1 MKIIKNGTTT
11 YKGVHMTWNG
21 TTPMFESYTPSP
33 NGSGGVDGRVVTAGS
48 QRPAEPS
55 SGYAPPYN
63 KVVIVVKGSDLGL
76 NAGDTISGFV
86 SGVSQTGG
94 GLITE
99 LYDQMP
105 DSLAFTG
112 SYTVNDNQVCRPNNP
127 PTAVLPASPT
137 SGRPALTANFDGSG
151 SYDTDTAPL
160 PDTIASYTFSF
171 GDGSPAVTQSTPTIS
186 HRYQHAGTYAAR
198 LTVTDSRGL
207 QSANTATV
215 VIRLPQREIE
225 QSGKGYG

>member
-1 MKIIKNGTTT
+1 M
-11 YKGVHMTWNG
+11 
-21 TTPMFESYTPSP
+21 
-33 NGSGGVDGRVVTAGS
+33 
-48 QRPAEPS
+48 
-55 SGYAPPYN
+55 
-63 KVVIVVKGSDLGL
+63 VKTSDLGL
-76 NAGDTISGFV
+76 NPGDTVSGFV

-127 PTAVLPASPT
+127 PTAVLTASPS
-137 SGRPALTANFDGSG
+137 SGRPPLTVNFDGSG
-151 SYDTDTAPL
+151 SYDPDTAPP
-160 PDTIASYTFSF
+160 PDTIASYTFTF

-186 HRYQHAGTYAAR
+186 HRYQHAGTYAAH

-215 VIRLPQREIE
+215 VIRLPQR
-225 QSGKGYG
+225 